1 MNCHLKLFLS
11 AQKQLS
17 ERDANAVRE
26 NLLATLSKLNI
37 MGTRNIS
44 AGSVINLARETTHL
58 KLLDIGY
65 CEKLEDGQFFGPA
78 LVPDCH
84 IVSSFYFE

>member
-44 AGSVINLARETTHL
+44 AGSVINLAREATHL
-58 KLLDIGY
+58 KLLNIGY
-65 CEKLEDGQFFGPA
+65 CEQL
-78 LVPDCH
+78 
-84 IVSSFYFE
+84 